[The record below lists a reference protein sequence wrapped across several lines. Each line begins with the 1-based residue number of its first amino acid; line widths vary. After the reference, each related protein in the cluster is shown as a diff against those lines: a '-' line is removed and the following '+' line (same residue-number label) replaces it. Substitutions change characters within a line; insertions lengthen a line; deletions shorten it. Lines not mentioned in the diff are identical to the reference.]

1 MKTGF
6 REHLLASLLV
16 AVPAVFF
23 IKPIELALAAC
34 LFFVASSLLPDV
46 DHPKSIPR
54 KLMRGLVFLLIFFST
69 ILALSFLFPQKDPF
83 AAFLFL
89 PATAL
94 LASLVITF
102 IIEISIPKHRGK
114 IHSAG
119 AGLFL
124 GLLVFVLS
132 AVLVPVPTALLL
144 ASAVFLGYT
153 LHIAVDFVG
162 DRL

>member
-6 REHLLASLLV
+6 KEHLLASLLF

-54 KLMRGLVFLLIFFST
+54 KLMRGLVFLLIFFSST
-69 ILALSFLFPQKDPF
+69 LALSFLFPKKDPF

-124 GLLVFVLS
+124 GLLVFVLF
-132 AVLVPVPTALLL
+132 AVLVPFTAALSLGS
-144 ASAVFLGYT
+144 SAFLGY
-153 LHIAVDFVG
+153 LFHLLVDFAG
-162 DRL
+162 DRI